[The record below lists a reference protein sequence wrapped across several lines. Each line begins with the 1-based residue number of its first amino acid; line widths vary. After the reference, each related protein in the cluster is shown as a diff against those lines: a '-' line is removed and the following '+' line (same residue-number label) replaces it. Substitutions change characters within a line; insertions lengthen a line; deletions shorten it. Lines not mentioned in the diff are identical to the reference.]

1 MAAGTGSLSKEIL
14 KLTIGTSHGEKEIP
28 REPHW
33 AFCYSM
39 LQKESDRFAMGLPI
53 PPSLPLELRDA
64 MCVYY
69 LVLRALDTVEDD
81 MNIPS
86 DTKVPILENF
96 HRHIYDRDF
105 HFSCKHFMWYESPQ
119 SSMDQ
124 FHHISTAFLELQNEL
139 IEETAKRMGDGM
151 AKFLLKEVETIA
163 DYNEYCH
170 IVAGIVAVEMT
181 KVLYSSNLMSLFF
194 QKTHIIQD
202 FLEDINEIPK
212 ARMHWPRQIW
222 STYVENLEDL
232 TYQENSEKAVYCLN
246 DMVNDA
252 LMHAECC
259 LEYTSALK
267 DPTIFRICV
276 IPLIVAFATLVLCY
290 NNIEVFRGG
299 VKVSHGLYVK
309 LIGGTKSMSDV
320 YGAFYNFSSMLKA
333 KTDKNYPNATK
344 TLSRVEAIQEIC
356 ENSGL
361 LNQRSS
367 YFEIEVE
374 AKSYQVLE
382 GGSSLVKEKVD
393 PFALVAEELSLI
405 RNRLLNMVAADEV
418 PKLASAAKY
427 FFELGAEG
435 KKFRPTIL
443 LLMSSALNVS
453 QLESAPCTVTNFSN
467 ELRTRQQ
474 RIAEITEMIHVASLL
489 HDDVLDDAE
498 TRRGV
503 SSVNYCMGNKLSV
516 LAGDFLLS
524 RACVALAS
532 LKNTEVVTL
541 ISAVVEHLVTGEV
554 MQMAGTS
561 EQNFSMDHYM
571 KKTFYKTA
579 SLIAN
584 SCKAIAI
591 LAGQETEVAMLA
603 YNYGRNLGLAFQLI
617 DDILDF
623 TGTTASLGNGS
634 LSDIRHGIIT
644 APILYAI
651 EEFPQLQEV
660 LDRGFSDPSDVD
672 LALQYLGNS
681 RGIQRAT
688 ELAVNHASLAA
699 AAINSLPR
707 SDDDDVGISRQ
718 ALLNLTQIVITRTK

>member
-1 MAAGTGSLSKEIL
+1 
-14 KLTIGTSHGEKEIP
+14 
-28 REPHW
+28 
-33 AFCYSM
+33 
-39 LQKESDRFAMGLPI
+39 
-53 PPSLPLELRDA
+53 
-64 MCVYY
+64 
-69 LVLRALDTVEDD
+69 
-81 MNIPS
+81 
-86 DTKVPILENF
+86 
-96 HRHIYDRDF
+96 
-105 HFSCKHFMWYESPQ
+105 
-119 SSMDQ
+119 
-124 FHHISTAFLELQNEL
+124 
-139 IEETAKRMGDGM
+139 
-151 AKFLLKEVETIA
+151 
-163 DYNEYCH
+163 
-170 IVAGIVAVEMT
+170 MT
-181 KVLYSSNLMSLFF
+181 KVLHASNLMNLAPEHLSNSMGLFF
-194 QKTHIIQD
+194 QKAHIIQD

-212 ARMHWPRQIW
+212 ARMRWPRQIW
-222 STYVENLEDL
+222 SKYVDKLEDL
-232 TYQENSEKAVYCLN
+232 TYKENSEKAVYCLN

-252 LMHAECC
+252 LLHAEYC
-259 LEYTSALK
+259 LEYTSALM
-267 DPTIFRICV
+267 DPTIFRFCV
-276 IPLIVAFATLVLCY
+276 IPLSRRSQLCTNFA
-290 NNIEVFRGG
+290 
-299 VKVSHGLYVK
+299 GLYVK

-320 YGAFYNFSSMLKA
+320 YGAFYDFSSMLKT
-333 KTDKNYPNATK
+333 KIDTNYPNATK
-344 TLSRVEAIQEIC
+344 TLSRVEAIQEVC
-356 ENSGL
+356 EDSGL
-361 LNQRSS
+361 LNQRRS

-405 RNRLLNMVAADEV
+405 RNRLLNMVVADEV

-427 FFELGAEG
+427 FFELGVEG

-453 QLESAPCTVTNFSN
+453 QRESTPCIATNFSN

-532 LKNTEVVTL
+532 LNNTEVVTL
-541 ISAVVEHLVTGEV
+541 IATVVEHLVTGEV
-554 MQMAGTS
+554 MQMASTS
-561 EQNFSMDHYM
+561 EQKFSMDHYM

-623 TGTTASLGNGS
+623 TGTTASLGKGS

-660 LDRGFSDPSDVD
+660 IDRGFNDPADVD
-672 LALQYLGNS
+672 LALQYLAKSN
-681 RGIQRAT
+681 GIQRAT
-688 ELAVNHASLAA
+688 ELAVKHASLAA

-707 SDDDDVGISRQ
+707 SADDDVGISRQ
-718 ALLNLTQIVITRTK
+718 ALLDLTQIVITRTK